1 MSVEIDLHGHSVAEA
16 LARFTHAYNAAV
28 AAGGAAEIRV
38 VHGHGASGG
47 TSKIR
52 VRLRE
57 LLAEHAD
64 RLDFRHGEACVDP
77 NPGLTIVYPRQ
88 PLPDP
93 IERLGDA
100 IVAYCEPP
108 KTGDKIVQCFR
119 EHGEPRI
126 LEALKAERRRGRL
139 AVRLKGAHRVYAAVP
154 GASVST
160 RA

>member
-64 RLDFRHGEACVDP
+64 RLDFRPGEACVDP

-88 PLPDP
+88 P
-93 IERLGDA
+93 
-100 IVAYCEPP
+100 
-108 KTGDKIVQCFR
+108 FR
-119 EHGEPRI
+119 TRSSGSATPSSRTASRPRP
-126 LEALKAERRRGRL
+126 ATRSSSASGNTASRASSKRSRPS
-139 AVRLKGAHRVYAAVP
+139 GAAA
-154 GASVST
+154 GWLSA
-160 RA
+160 